1 MRELYII
8 DMINTL
14 RQVFNFMYIFSGVYD
29 IILLSLALR
38 REDDNVVMHAAHHFF
53 KDTLLYTTM
62 IIVIIFIL
70 SP

>member
-29 IILLSLALR
+29 IISLSLALR
-38 REDDNVVMHAAHHFF
+38 KDDDNAVMHAVHHFF